1 LTAIRL
7 LPVVLLLVPLGGAA
21 QALPARDGAVP
32 AGFRQEIVV
41 AGLDRPTA
49 FAFLPDG
56 RILIA
61 EHAGRVKVAE
71 RGRLKG
77 RPFLDITR
85 RVDNELDRG
94 LMAIAADP
102 DFLRNGF
109 VYLYYA
115 YEGTRAGPTTMRL
128 TRVTARG
135 DIASP
140 QSEVVLLGGI
150 PADCRCHTGGDIG
163 FGSDASLFLST
174 GDAARA
180 GGANRNAL
188 RAQRLDSLAGKVL
201 RVTRTG
207 LGLPTNP
214 FWTGDPRTNRS
225 KVWAYGLR
233 NAFRFDLRPGDDVP
247 YVGDVGWRAWE
258 EIDIARRGTNF
269 GWPCYEGPARQA
281 AYASQPICA
290 ALYRAGPRATS
301 PPLYAYRRPRS
312 GASVTGGAFATGAA
326 YPPEYRGVY
335 FFGDFIQ
342 DWIRYLQVDG
352 DGKPASPRPFVSGGD
367 GPVAIETGRD
377 GNLYYLAL
385 EAGELRRVRSL
396 NG

>member
-1 LTAIRL
+1 MAIRL
-7 LPVVLLLVPLGGAA
+7 LPVALLLVLLGGAGR
-21 QALPARDGAVP
+21 ALPAGDGTVP
-32 AGFRQEIVV
+32 AGFRQELVV
-41 AGLDRPTA
+41 AGLERPTA
-49 FAFLPDG
+49 FAFLPGG
-56 RILIA
+56 RIVIA
-61 EHAGRVKVAE
+61 EHAGRVRIFAG
-71 RGRLKG
+71 GRL
-77 RPFLDITR
+77 RRTPFLDITR

-128 TRVTARG
+128 TRVRARG
-135 DIASP
+135 DRASP

-163 FGSDASLFLST
+163 FGSDGSLFLST

-180 GGANRNAL
+180 GGANRDAL
-188 RAQRLDSLAGKVL
+188 RAQELDSLAGKML

-233 NAFRFDLRPGDDVP
+233 NAFRFDLRPGEDVP

-258 EIDIARRGTNF
+258 EIDVARRGRNF
-269 GWPCYEGPARQA
+269 GWPCYEGRVRQA
-281 AYASQPICA
+281 AYASQSICV
-290 ALYRAGPRATS
+290 ALYRAGPSATS
-301 PPLYAYRRPRS
+301 LPLYAYRRPRS
-312 GASVTGGAFATGAA
+312 GASVTGGAFATGDA
-326 YPPEYRGVY
+326 YPPRYRGVY

-342 DWIRYLQVDG
+342 GWIRYLRVDG
-352 DGKPASPRPFVSGGD
+352 TGRPASPRPFVSGGD
-367 GPVAIETGRD
+367 GPVAIDMGPD
-377 GNLYYLAL
+377 GSLYYLAL
-385 EAGELRRVRSL
+385 KAGELRSVRSV
-396 NG
+396 GG